1 MLEEINDQE
10 LETIISIFKHINP
23 SINTSVQNYIDN
35 NKRPNYIVRL
45 LNKRKPI
52 AYWMDVDN
60 VNEAKLKILFKRHKE
75 VDKQFFIQYL
85 DGFYRIGF
93 KIKK

>member
-1 MLEEINDQE
+1 MEEINDHE

-23 SINTSVQNYIDN
+23 GLNTSVQDYLDN

-45 LNKRKPI
+45 LNKRKVI
-52 AYWMDVDN
+52 AYWIDIDKI
-60 VNEAKLKILFKRHKE
+60 NEAKLKILFKRHKE

-85 DGFYRIGF
+85 DDFYRIGF